1 MTDWP
6 IIFSDDG
13 EIYTIPRI
21 TPDVR
26 AASNHKEATK
36 GSERIMNARTRTAIL
51 LGSLVALTCSVTL
64 LAQTPKPAAGKA
76 TITVTAIG
84 KKDAAPPS
92 VSKNDVQ
99 LTVNKERK
107 QAAGWEK
114 GNSLALAILIDD
126 DLDTSAASQ
135 WNDLREFILAQ
146 PADTLVAVA
155 YASNSTA
162 MVAQDFTTD
171 HALAAKALRI
181 PRGQLGGGSSPYLAV
196 IDWLKRWPDKGGRRS
211 LLLISSGIDN
221 FRGAWGPFYPDV
233 DTVISRAQRE
243 NVNLWSIYSP
253 GFGHRSRSFALSNLG
268 QNNLSK
274 MTDETGGESFYL
286 GTSAPVSFKP
296 YLDELEAHLGNQYLL
311 TFAGDGGSKGKYVR
325 IQLKTELRD
334 AEFSHANNAYIN
346 PLSN

>member
-1 MTDWP
+1 
-6 IIFSDDG
+6 
-13 EIYTIPRI
+13 
-21 TPDVR
+21 
-26 AASNHKEATK
+26 
-36 GSERIMNARTRTAIL
+36 MNARTRTTIL
-51 LGSLVALTCSVTL
+51 LGSLVAFTGSAL
-64 LAQTPKPAAGKA
+64 LAQTPKPAAGNA
-76 TITVTAIG
+76 LITVTAIG

-99 LTVNKERK
+99 VTVNKERK
-107 QAAGWEK
+107 QIAGWEK
-114 GNSLALAILIDD
+114 GNSLTLAILIDD
-126 DLDTSAASQ
+126 SLDTSAASQ
-135 WNDLREFILAQ
+135 WNDLKEFIMAQ
-146 PADTLVAVA
+146 PANTAIAVA

-162 MVAQDFTTD
+162 MIAQDFTTD

-181 PRGQLGGGSSPYLAV
+181 PRGQLGAGSSPYLAV
-196 IDWLKRWPDKGGRRS
+196 IDWLKRWPDTGGRRS
-211 LLLISSGIDN
+211 LLLISSGIDY
-221 FRGAWGPFYPDV
+221 FRGAAFGPFYPDL

-274 MTDETGGESFYL
+274 MTDETGGETYYL

-296 YLDELEAHLGNQYLL
+296 YLDELQTHLGNQYLL

-346 PLSN
+346 PLK

>member
-1 MTDWP
+1 
-6 IIFSDDG
+6 
-13 EIYTIPRI
+13 
-21 TPDVR
+21 
-26 AASNHKEATK
+26 
-36 GSERIMNARTRTAIL
+36 MNARTCTTIL
-51 LGSLVALTCSVTL
+51 LGSLVALICSATL
-64 LAQTPKPAAGKA
+64 LAQTPKAAAGKA
-76 TITVTAIG
+76 AITVTAIG

-126 DLDTSAASQ
+126 ALDTSAASQ
-135 WNDLREFILAQ
+135 WNDLKEFIMAQ
-146 PADTLVAVA
+146 PANTLVAVA

-181 PRGQLGGGSSPYLAV
+181 PRGQLGAGSSPYLAV
-196 IDWLKRWPDKGGRRS
+196 IDWLKRWPDTGGRRS
-211 LLLISSGIDN
+211 LLLISSGIDY
-221 FRGAWGPFYPDV
+221 FRGSAFGPFYPDV
-233 DTVISRAQRE
+233 DTAISRAQRE

-268 QNNLSK
+268 QINLSK
-274 MTDETGGESFYL
+274 MTDETGGETFYL

-296 YLDELEAHLGNQYLL
+296 YLDELQTHLGNQYLL
-311 TFAGDGGSKGKYVR
+311 TFAGDGGTKGKYVR
-325 IQLKTELRD
+325 IQLKTELPD

-346 PLSN
+346 PSK